1 MTAGEDPSRD
11 AQRAAFADE
20 PLLPDGEAFPPDPV
34 NDPPSEPQ
42 RSFVEDLRDLASDA
56 RILLEAEKAF
66 QTARIGYVVGRG
78 KSIAAELV
86 VALVF
91 VHLALIALVVGLLLA
106 LTPLLTAWGAL
117 AVVTL
122 VLALGAAVCVLLAL
136 RQVRRVRG
144 VLAGNDPAHGD
155 TP

>member
-1 MTAGEDPSRD
+1 MTAADEPSRD
-11 AQRAAFADE
+11 AQRAAFADD
-20 PLLPDGEAFPPDPV
+20 PVSPDAAAFPVDPM
-34 NDPPSEPQ
+34 DDRPGEPQ

-66 QTARIGYVVGRG
+66 QTARVGYVVGRG

-86 VALVF
+86 VALVL

-106 LTPLLTAWGAL
+106 LAPLLTAWGAL

-122 VLALGAAVCVLLAL
+122 VLALSAAVCVMLAL

-144 VLAGNDPAHGD
+144 VLAGNDPDHGE